1 MAAGKHREIHDVQQS
16 KDMVPLIT
24 RETLDG
30 QDVSE
35 LVFGVTYWIWI
46 FGSKLILS
54 NNQSRATLW
63 VLDTCLRVGLRLLMI
78 TLITASSSS
87 MMYI

>member
-35 LVFGVTYWIWI
+35 LVFWCHI
-46 FGSKLILS
+46 FGFGFL
-54 NNQSRATLW
+54 
-63 VLDTCLRVGLRLLMI
+63 VLN
-78 TLITASSSS
+78 
-87 MMYI
+87 